1 MTFSTVSFPFSIS
14 DCIGY
19 DIKEVE
25 EEEEEEV
32 MGMDEQMKQVM
43 SQTEQE
49 IRANGDEHL
58 FEDEEM
64 DYEVLNNLLT
74 SLSLQDGPDGPM
86 NSIMTSLGIHFPPGG
101 GNTE

>member
-1 MTFSTVSFPFSIS
+1 MIFSMVSVPFSII
-14 DCIGY
+14 DRIGY

-25 EEEEEEV
+25 EEEEEV
-32 MGMDEQMKQVM
+32 MEMDEQIKRAM

-58 FEDEEM
+58 VEDEEL
-64 DYEVLNNLLT
+64 DYEVLSNLLT

-86 NSIMTSLGIHFPPGG
+86 NSIMTSLGIHLPLGG
-101 GNTE
+101 GDNN